1 MKSLF
6 ACLLS
11 VLASSGITGLAPR
24 ADTPGPALDAYGDPL
39 PPGKIARLGT
49 TRLRHAC
56 TALAWAPDG
65 KTFASAGNDGA
76 VRIWDAASGKEV
88 RQINMR
94 GNWFNTLIYNS
105 DGKYLVAG
113 GGDGGIH
120 ILDATTGRDVR
131 TLTTTF
137 QPIMALA
144 LHPDDGTV
152 VTLAVGSNTSRV
164 SDWTTGKIVRQ
175 AGEALGKPLFV
186 RQALSPDGR
195 RYGAWALPDLLTVWD
210 ADGKELFHAPTQFKA
225 MDGFSFSPDGKTLAM
240 SSAAASQI
248 ALWDVDTGK
257 ELRRLE
263 GVRVS
268 GSALTFSPNGK
279 YLAGKG
285 ADGEVH
291 IWGAASGKDL
301 RRFELP
307 LARLVPTQIGN
318 NSLVFSPDGKTLAG
332 AHGFAIHL
340 WEVEADKEL
349 HEFVGHNGPVEDIRF
364 SADGQ
369 RVLTCSRGEAGQWDA
384 ATAKLLHWRAR
395 SQNGV
400 LPPVAALDDKT
411 VLFGQAGDILRCDVE
426 TDKADH
432 ILVAGLPAAM
442 MELTRSADGR
452 TLAGYTPDRSI
463 YIWDGQSGKEKSKL
477 KNEQPFN
484 PFLVL
489 SADGGLLAIGYPNM
503 AVRLWDVAAAREV
516 RQFDGGI
523 PAPQIP
529 GAAPP
534 GLARVR
540 PNLGAT
546 YLAFSPDG
554 KTLVTVWGSEL
565 TFWEVATGRDRMR
578 VPRPISAPAGV
589 TFSPDGSVVAEGT
602 QDGSVLLLDAANGWE
617 LTELT
622 GQGGAVTALAFAP
635 DGKTLGSGS
644 ANGTV
649 LIWDIN
655 EWSRR
660 KMPTTELSNEKLSA
674 SWNALSNG
682 DASRAYKAVLAL
694 ASSPKAAAPFLKER
708 LSGVE
713 GASDKR
719 TSQLILD
726 LNDDQFD
733 VREST
738 QKELE
743 KLGEAALP
751 AVRQAL
757 GANPPAESRRRLQEL
772 LDRHKAATTVPE
784 EVRSLRALEA
794 LERSGAPEALAA
806 LRELA
811 KDAPNAKVKR
821 EAAASLD
828 RLTRR
833 NAAP

>member
-1 MKSLF
+1 
-6 ACLLS
+6 
-11 VLASSGITGLAPR
+11 
-24 ADTPGPALDAYGDPL
+24 
-39 PPGKIARLGT
+39 
-49 TRLRHAC
+49 
-56 TALAWAPDG
+56 
-65 KTFASAGNDGA
+65 
-76 VRIWDAASGKEV
+76 
-88 RQINMR
+88 
-94 GNWFNTLIYNS
+94 
-105 DGKYLVAG
+105 
-113 GGDGGIH
+113 
-120 ILDATTGRDVR
+120 
-131 TLTTTF
+131 
-137 QPIMALA
+137 MALA

-395 SQNGV
+395 SENGFP
-400 LPPVAALDDKT
+400 PPVAAVDDKT
-411 VLFGQAGDILRCDVE
+411 VLFGQAGGIHRWDVE

-463 YIWDGQSGKEKSKL
+463 YIWDGQSGKEKSKW
-477 KNEQPFN
+477 KSDQAYN
-484 PFLVL
+484 PTLAL
-489 SADGGLLAIGYPNM
+489 SADGGLLAIGYPTVP
-503 AVRLWDVAAAREV
+503 VRLWDVAAGREV
-516 RQFDGGI
+516 RQFDGGVPATPFPGTMPPGGI
-523 PAPQIP
+523 PVTPFPGPAPPDFAWVISHT
-529 GAAPP
+529 
-534 GLARVR
+534 
-540 PNLGAT
+540 GAT
-546 YLAFSPDG
+546 RLAFSPDG
-554 KTLVTVWGSEL
+554 KTLVTVRGADL
-565 TFWEVATGRDRMR
+565 TFWEVATGRDRLH
-578 VPRPISAPAGV
+578 VPRSVSAPGGLA
-589 TFSPDGSVVAEGT
+589 FSPDGSLIAEGT
-602 QDGSVLLLDAANGWE
+602 QDGSVLLLDAVNGWE
-617 LTELT
+617 LTELK
-622 GQGGAVTALAFAP
+622 GQGGVATALAFAP
-635 DGKTLGSGS
+635 NGKTLASGYVD
-644 ANGTV
+644 GMI
-649 LIWDIN
+649 LIWDIKEVEN
-655 EWSRR
+655 R
-660 KMPTTELSNEKLSA
+660 KAPIRELSPETLSARGTELSD
-674 SWNALSNG
+674 G

-726 LNDDQFD
+726 LNDDQLD
-733 VREST
+733 ARESA

-772 LDRHKAATTVPE
+772 LDRHKAATTVME

-794 LERSGAPEALAA
+794 LERSGVPEALEA
-806 LRELA
+806 LRALA
-811 KDAPNAKVKR
+811 KDAPNAEVKR
-821 EAAASLD
+821 EAAASLG